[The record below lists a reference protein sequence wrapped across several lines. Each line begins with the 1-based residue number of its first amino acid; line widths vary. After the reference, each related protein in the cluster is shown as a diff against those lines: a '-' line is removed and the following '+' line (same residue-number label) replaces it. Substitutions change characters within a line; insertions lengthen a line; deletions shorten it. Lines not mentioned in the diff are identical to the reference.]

1 MIEILSQVQDYPILY
16 HISPSIARTDI
27 HKIAQKIRF
36 SFVTH
41 EDNIAPQDATFT
53 VAFAS
58 IPLIF
63 EETFAL
69 TKSEKYGML

>member
-16 HISPSIARTDI
+16 HISSAIARTDI

-41 EDNIAPQDATFT
+41 EGNIALPNETYATEF
-53 VAFAS
+53 VPIS
-58 IPLIF
+58 LIF
-63 EETFAL
+63 KGIFAL